1 VAVIKC
7 PASGHGTSKH
17 NIAGHC
23 VRSPRVIPPVF
34 ARLQAGILHA
44 NGMSD
49 VILVKASNPFVP
61 NVCLI
66 SMPAR
71 SGPERFKK
79 VFFGIL
85 AANVVFLLGLLITEY
100 RRELVVS
107 AEELPAGTAPP
118 PVAVAGALAASSAPS
133 TSEPPVPTVSSIP
146 VAAHP
151 ETVYS
156 VISNDTLNTIA
167 KRHATTVKAIK
178 SANGLSTERLTV
190 GQKLKIP

>member
-1 VAVIKC
+1 
-7 PASGHGTSKH
+7 
-17 NIAGHC
+17 
-23 VRSPRVIPPVF
+23 
-34 ARLQAGILHA
+34 
-44 NGMSD
+44 MSD

-66 SMPAR
+66 SVPAR
-71 SGPERFKK
+71 SGRERFKK

-107 AEELPAGTAPP
+107 AKELPAGTAPP
-118 PVAVAGALAASSAPS
+118 AMPAAGALAASSAPAQAS
-133 TSEPPVPTVSSIP
+133 LPCPPVSSTP
-146 VAAHP
+146 VPAHP

-156 VISNDTLNTIA
+156 VISSDTLNSIA
-167 KRHATTVKAIK
+167 RMHGTTVKAIK
-178 SANGLSTERLTV
+178 AANGLSTEHLTV